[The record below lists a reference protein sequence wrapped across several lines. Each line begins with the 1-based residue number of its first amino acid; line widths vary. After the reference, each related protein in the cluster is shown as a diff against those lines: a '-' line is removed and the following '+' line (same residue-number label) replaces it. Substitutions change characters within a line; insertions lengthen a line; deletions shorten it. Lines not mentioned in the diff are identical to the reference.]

1 MPLDTVAIMS
11 PGDMGHAVGAVLA
24 RHGARVI
31 TVLADRGAETRRRAA
46 AAGIEDAGD
55 DAALMRTADVVLS
68 IVPPARAVALADRL
82 ADAARAAGATP
93 AYVDCNAV
101 APETAR
107 RIAEIAAA
115 AGLAFTDGGIVGP
128 APSVDGE
135 QPRIYVSGPHAAASA
150 ALGQR
155 GLDVR
160 VVSTTVGDASAV
172 KICYAALTKGVTA
185 LSTELTVAATAL
197 GVTDTL
203 WAELADSQPQLFG
216 RLQRQ
221 IPAAVPKAHRWV
233 GEMAEIAKTFAAC
246 GLTPKLFEGAAE
258 LYDFVA
264 RNAPANADEGFEQTT
279 RALAAALP
287 RTD

>member
-1 MPLDTVAIMS
+1 MPFDTVAIMS
-11 PGDMGHAVGAVLA
+11 PGDMGHAVGTVLA
-24 RHGARVI
+24 RHGVRVI
-31 TVLADRGAETRRRAA
+31 TVLAERGAETRRRAA

-55 DAALMRTADVVLS
+55 DASLMASADVVLA

-82 ADAARAAGATP
+82 AGAARASGATP

-128 APSVDGE
+128 PPREDGE
-135 QPRIYVSGPHAAASA
+135 QPRIYVSGPQAAACV
-150 ALGQR
+150 ALGER

-160 VVSTTVGDASAV
+160 VVSTTIGDASAV
-172 KICYAALTKGVTA
+172 KMCYAALTKGLTA
-185 LSTELTVAATAL
+185 VATELSVAATAL

-203 WAELADSQPQLFG
+203 WAELADSQPHLFG
-216 RLQRQ
+216 HLQRR

-246 GLTPKLFEGAAE
+246 GLTPKMFEGAAE

-264 RNAPANADEGFEQTT
+264 RNAPPAADGFEQTT
-279 RALAAALP
+279 RALAKALP
-287 RTD
+287 TMD